1 MQVISPDFSEG
12 GNIPKHFTCDGQDI
26 SPTLKI
32 EGVPQAAK
40 SLVLIADDPDAPSGT
55 FTHWL
60 IWNLRPDVTE
70 ILATTPPA
78 GAVQGVNDFGR
89 NNYGGPCPPSGVH
102 RYYFKLFALDTDP
115 GAAGEV
121 KAQGHRCRNAGS
133 HYRRGDADGA
143 VRQKRPLRDPKP
155 ALRTPGFE
163 G

>member
-1 MQVISPDFSEG
+1 MKLISPDFSEG

-102 RYYFKLFALDTDP
+102 RYYFKLFALDTTLELPAKSRRKVLD
-115 GAAGEV
+115 AAM
-121 KAQGHRCRNAGS
+121 QGHIIGEATLMGRYA
-133 HYRRGDADGA
+133 RRG
-143 VRQKRPLRDPKP
+143 R
-155 ALRTPGFE
+155 
-163 G
+163 

>member
-1 MQVISPDFSEG
+1 MKVISPDFIEG

-32 EGVPQAAK
+32 EGVPQPAK

-60 IWNLRPDVTE
+60 IWNLRPDATE

-102 RYYFKLFALDTDP
+102 RYYFKLFALDTTLELPATSRRKVLD
-115 GAAGEV
+115 AAM
-121 KAQGHRCRNAGS
+121 QGHIIGEATLMGRYA
-133 HYRRGDADGA
+133 RRG
-143 VRQKRPLRDPKP
+143 R
-155 ALRTPGFE
+155 
-163 G
+163 